1 MSLQRRIWAMGV
13 GAFVVMTTILIATPI
28 TISYP
33 PTPGQIAWVITGVI
47 VLSLI
52 SWRII
57 KHGLS
62 PLIRV
67 AQDVEATTNLD
78 AARRIETAPGLPELD
93 GIVLAHNALVER
105 LRAQRRATVSA
116 LIEGQELE
124 RARLSRE
131 LHDDVGQT
139 LTYALLLLQSAQ
151 DDPHSQQKIAMAQDA
166 VRTSLQTVR
175 QLAADLRPSV
185 LADIGLVSALTS
197 LATAHAE
204 ATGMAV
210 RREINPV
217 PVLGWAAQLVVYR
230 VAQEAL
236 TNCAKHSAASVVTL
250 SLTHRENLVQ
260 LVVTDN
266 GKGLGEAI
274 PGTGIAGMRD
284 RALSINASL
293 NVADNPDG
301 GTRIELCINLDT
313 LPKE

>member
-28 TISYP
+28 TMSYP

-78 AARRIETAPGLPELD
+78 AGRRIETAPGLPELD

-124 RARLSRE
+124 RARLSR
-131 LHDDVGQT
+131 
-139 LTYALLLLQSAQ
+139 
-151 DDPHSQQKIAMAQDA
+151 
-166 VRTSLQTVR
+166 
-175 QLAADLRPSV
+175 AAP
-185 LADIGLVSALTS
+185 
-197 LATAHAE
+197 
-204 ATGMAV
+204 
-210 RREINPV
+210 
-217 PVLGWAAQLVVYR
+217 
-230 VAQEAL
+230 
-236 TNCAKHSAASVVTL
+236 
-250 SLTHRENLVQ
+250 
-260 LVVTDN
+260 
-266 GKGLGEAI
+266 
-274 PGTGIAGMRD
+274 
-284 RALSINASL
+284 
-293 NVADNPDG
+293 
-301 GTRIELCINLDT
+301 
-313 LPKE
+313 